1 MSKYSVLTLSS
12 IFITD
17 LIFTWSLISIDHFI
31 YTFRQF
37 FAYGKFIVLNEHG
50 FNLNLYKPM
59 KYNLTQYLKNNYIIF
74 NTIFLTEKASLI

>member
-37 FAYGKFIVLNEHG
+37 FAYGKYIVLYEHS
-50 FNLNLYKPM
+50 FNINLHKPM
-59 KYNLTQYLKNNYIIF
+59 KYNLTQ
-74 NTIFLTEKASLI
+74 